1 MESEASPCVLVYDV
15 GGSHISA
22 ALCYAESYRLS
33 PVVKT
38 NLPDSQTSDAFVDV
52 LYSIGRQASAGNDS
66 PAGAE
71 LAMPGPFDY
80 SEGISRMRHKL
91 PYLYGVNMSQ
101 ALSGRFGW
109 ASDRVR
115 FLNDAAAY
123 LLGEVGAG
131 AARGV
136 NRAVGI
142 TLGTG
147 VGSAFSVDGRIVTQG
162 AGVPPGGEIWNVRY
176 QGGIVEDQISTRAIQ
191 SAYLERSGKEREVAS
206 IAHYAV
212 GGEPVAIEV
221 FADFGRNLGLV
232 LKTLIAEF
240 APDVVVLGGG
250 ISRSAFLFLPM
261 ALQELSGL
269 NVQLRV
275 SALGD
280 DAPLGGCR
288 SRVVLKPRHSHRQ
301 RPSRR
306 HRRLREIKKKGA
318 PMFLAR
324 RPPLGE
330 FAPLFAALSG
340 LRLHFRLHRK
350 RVDHFA
356 GLGVVEFFARF
367 MLDRTRIGLE
377 PLNVLPQVGVFLFQ
391 FLNLHAQLLI
401 LRSLLMPH

>member
-1 MESEASPCVLVYDV
+1 
-15 GGSHISA
+15 
-22 ALCYAESYRLS
+22 
-33 PVVKT
+33 
-38 NLPDSQTSDAFVDV
+38 
-52 LYSIGRQASAGNDS
+52 
-66 PAGAE
+66 
-71 LAMPGPFDY
+71 MPGPFDY

-91 PYLYGVNMSQ
+91 PYLYGVNLSQ
-101 ALSGRFGW
+101 ALSARFGW
-109 ASDRVR
+109 TSDCVR

-147 VGSAFSVDGRIVTQG
+147 VGSAFSVDGHVVTQG
-162 AGVPPGGEIWNVRY
+162 AGVPPGGEIWNVPY

-191 SAYLERSGKEREVAS
+191 SAYLEHSGKEREVAS

-232 LKTLIAEF
+232 LKSLVSEF

-280 DAPLGGCR
+280 DAPLVGAG
-288 SRVVLKPRHSHRQ
+288 VEWFSH
-301 RPSRR
+301 PGTSTANAS
-306 HRRLREIKKKGA
+306 HEGTPASAK
-318 PMFLAR
+318 
-324 RPPLGE
+324 
-330 FAPLFAALSG
+330 
-340 LRLHFRLHRK
+340 
-350 RVDHFA
+350 
-356 GLGVVEFFARF
+356 
-367 MLDRTRIGLE
+367 
-377 PLNVLPQVGVFLFQ
+377 
-391 FLNLHAQLLI
+391 
-401 LRSLLMPH
+401 